1 MDSCETSDVEW
12 NDPDNTYVCLDS
24 DFSLATDNVS
34 ETSLVSNINDDN
46 SYKFLFNYEAFQ
58 KTHESI
64 HYIDDDVTT
73 NDIKDDSSFISSERN
88 SNDFNAQEEDYEID
102 DILLRFICSKCF
114 QSEGGHLFERKGTGV
129 KSYTCHDQHVDENK
143 NALILLGRWLTAIA
157 ESNDEELKQDTL
169 NEMTVVLSKAYHPTT
184 KNDKR
189 NITNQ
194 LTLMPSLLL
203 IKTIMQ
209 LRKVKINRLK
219 DDYQLEKLL
228 ISEDQSNKL
237 GEAFRRAI
245 WNVRSNI
252 IQNKTVLKSP
262 ESFDQYRNGF
272 PNFLRNFFDSF
283 ITFIQKKKY
292 QICLKK
298 QKQRKGKIE
307 EFDSLPIPLEK
318 IFAKA
323 KASPKDYLFKIGT
336 SIFTNQMNLEFENT
350 FHSLSTRDEKELDID
365 KVFEELIK
373 RIAIKPGCQAFTQQN
388 FTELFKNATEYM
400 AEGFNNLFTCY
411 NLGIERLK
419 NIHSQEITKE
429 IPYTT
434 KGRREKN
441 VRTNMISQQIKTEKH
456 RKEIEKL
463 TRSLQKK
470 ERQAEPHNNFTN
482 EKVENV
488 AKRKRRHLTKSEQ
501 EIFAKLIELNELSA
515 EEISRVFVEI
525 CTLPDTKPEDWDI
538 KRIRSIWG
546 RKKSAKKKKQN
557 LNLSKSVIS

>member
-1 MDSCETSDVEW
+1 MDFCETSNIEW
-12 NDPDNTYVCLDS
+12 NNPDNTYVCLDS

-34 ETSLVSNINDDN
+34 EMSSVSNINDDN
-46 SYKFLFNYEAFQ
+46 SHKFLFNYEAFQ

-64 HYIDDDVTT
+64 HNIDDDVTM

-102 DILLRFICSKCF
+102 DISCEKLVPCIVLDIYDGEIRHCPNYEKPVNQLRPLRQLVGTWEIDESVVDKNNPKIEQSTTSITKKPTAKTSVRFICSKCF
-114 QSEGGHLFERKGTGV
+114 QNEGGHLFERKGTGV

-157 ESNDEELKQDTL
+157 EFNDEELKQDTL
-169 NEMTVVLSKAYHPTT
+169 NEMTVVLSKAYYPTT

-189 NITNQ
+189 NITNR

-203 IKTIMQ
+203 IKTIM
-209 LRKVKINRLK
+209 R
-219 DDYQLEKLL
+219 LEK
-228 ISEDQSNKL
+228 
-237 GEAFRRAI
+237 
-245 WNVRSNI
+245 NVRSNI
-252 IQNKTVLKSP
+252 IQNKTVLESP

-307 EFDSLPIPLEK
+307 EFDSE

-323 KASPKDYLFKIGT
+323 KASPKDYLFEIGT
-336 SIFTNQMNLEFENT
+336 TTFTNQMNLKFENT
-350 FHSLSTRDEKELDID
+350 FHSLSIRDEKELDVD

-373 RIAIKPGCQAFTQQN
+373 RIVIKPGCQVLAPNIVILEPGNNPCSDKAVHKACSEEKLKSLISSIQTERECLDLLLRGYVGDDIIIPKDRKIISRYIIINSLKSSLIQAFTQQN
-388 FTELFKNATEYM
+388 FTELFKNATEYTT
-400 AEGFNNLFTCY
+400 EGFNNLFTCY
-411 NLGIERLK
+411 DLGIERLK

-434 KGRREKN
+434 KGRRKKN
-441 VRTNMISQQIKTEKH
+441 
-456 RKEIEKL
+456 
-463 TRSLQKK
+463 
-470 ERQAEPHNNFTN
+470 
-482 EKVENV
+482 
-488 AKRKRRHLTKSEQ
+488 
-501 EIFAKLIELNELSA
+501 
-515 EEISRVFVEI
+515 
-525 CTLPDTKPEDWDI
+525 
-538 KRIRSIWG
+538 
-546 RKKSAKKKKQN
+546 
-557 LNLSKSVIS
+557 